1 VPVTRNRD
9 GKDEKRD
16 YDQTRG
22 LKALSAPGPQPLR
35 TTGWVPHGIIVAEPR
50 QLFMT
55 LLVVVQQRID
65 VVLLEL
71 LARI

>member
-9 GKDEKRD
+9 GEDKKGD

-22 LKALSAPGPQPLR
+22 LKALSAPARQPLR

-50 QLFMT
+50 ELFCDAT
-55 LLVVVQQRID
+55 CRSA
-65 VVLLEL
+65 E
-71 LARI
+71 ANRRRTA